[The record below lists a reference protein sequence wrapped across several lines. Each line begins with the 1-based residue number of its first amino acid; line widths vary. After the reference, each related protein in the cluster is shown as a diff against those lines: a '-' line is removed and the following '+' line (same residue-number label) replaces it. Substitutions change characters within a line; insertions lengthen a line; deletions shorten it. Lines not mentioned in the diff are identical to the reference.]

1 MTKTITPESIQQ
13 IARGFSRARILLTA
27 VELDLFTL
35 LGSTPLSAEQVTDRL
50 KSKVRATTVL
60 LDALAAMKL
69 IEKNDGK
76 YLTTPEAVSLL
87 TDDSPE
93 SILPG
98 MRHTAHLWK
107 SWSQLTDII
116 LNGGPASRTEDN
128 KDDRTKAFI
137 GAMHVGARRNAAE
150 VVTDIGIGD
159 AKALID
165 VGGAS
170 GSYTAAFL
178 KAAPGM
184 RGTIF
189 DLPDVVPMARERMEE
204 EGLTDRVT
212 IVGGNYNHDTLP
224 GGHDLALLSSII
236 HQNSHEQNVSLYTK
250 INEALV
256 PGGRIIVRDFV
267 MDADRTE
274 PASGALFAINMLVN
288 TDEGNSYTFEEIEGG
303 LKKAGFERVQLIK
316 EGDGGSLVEGFKP

>member
-1 MTKTITPESIQQ
+1 
-13 IARGFSRARILLTA
+13 
-27 VELDLFTL
+27 
-35 LGSTPLSAEQVTDRL
+35 
-50 KSKVRATTVL
+50 
-60 LDALAAMKL
+60 
-69 IEKNDGK
+69 
-76 YLTTPEAVSLL
+76 
-87 TDDSPE
+87 
-93 SILPG
+93 
-98 MRHTAHLWK
+98 
-107 SWSQLTDII
+107 
-116 LNGGPASRTEDN
+116 
-128 KDDRTKAFI
+128 
-137 GAMHVGARRNAAE
+137 

-250 INEALV
+250 IHEALV

-267 MDADRTE
+267 MNADRTE

-288 TDEGNSYTFEEIEGG
+288 TDGGNSYTFEEIEGG

-316 EGDGGSLVEGFKP
+316 EGDSGSLVEGFKK